1 MKKIKSE
8 KESSKAGFCSIGE
21 VSEQTGVKPYILR
34 YWEKEFPFLQPM
46 KNKAGHRL
54 YTKRDVFIIKNI
66 KELLYKRGY
75 SISGAKKVLWDVL
88 LGKKDN
94 SFKVYIEEIKRGLN
108 ELLEIIDGN
117 LHT

>member
-1 MKKIKSE
+1 MKKIKLE
-8 KESSKAGFCSIGE
+8 KESSKVGFYLIGD
-21 VSEQTGVKPYILR
+21 VSEQTDVKPYILR

-75 SISGAKKVLWDVL
+75 SIPGAKKVLWDVL
-88 LGKKDN
+88 LGKKN
-94 SFKVYIEEIKRGLN
+94 NRFKEYIDEIKGDLY
-108 ELLEIIDGN
+108 ELLDIIDGS
-117 LHT
+117 LQM